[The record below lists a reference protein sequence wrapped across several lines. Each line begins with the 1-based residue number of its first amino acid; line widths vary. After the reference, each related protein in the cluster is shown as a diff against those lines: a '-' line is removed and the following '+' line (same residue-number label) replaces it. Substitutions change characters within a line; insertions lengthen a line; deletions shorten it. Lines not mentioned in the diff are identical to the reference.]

1 MSDSRRSSAR
11 RRRATPPSPWVGGRR
26 GRREHGIKR
35 EAVIRAAAR
44 AFNARG
50 YHNTSL
56 DDVAAALG
64 VTKPTIYYYVANKEQ
79 LLFECF
85 RAGLEPIQAAIRAR
99 RPRTAPALE
108 RLNEVIRDY
117 ARAVASDYGW
127 CMVRAEDQD
136 LGPETG
142 RHIKTLKSEIDQGIR
157 RLIRAGIE
165 DGSIEPCDPKITA
178 FAMAG
183 ALNWIAH
190 WYRASEPMDA
200 DGWPGRSSR
209 SSDAVCCRSTRRV
222 RLGRSGCLAGGSCA
236 RPATILRCKIA
247 PRRTLDAHAACCTAT
262 SEIGHD

>member
-11 RRRATPPSPWVGGRR
+11 RQPPSSAAPASPWVGGRR
-26 GRREHGIKR
+26 GRREHGVKR
-35 EAVIRAAAR
+35 EAVIRAAAQ

-64 VTKPTIYYYVANKEQ
+64 VTKPTVYYYVANKEQ

-85 RAGLEPIQAAIRAR
+85 RAGLEPIQAAIRDANSSQR
-99 RPRTAPALE
+99 PALE
-108 RLNEVIRDY
+108 RLNDVIRDY

-136 LGPETG
+136 LGPETS
-142 RHIKTLKSEIDQGIR
+142 RHIRTLKSEIDQGIR
-157 RLIRAGIE
+157 RLIRAGTE
-165 DGSIEPCDPKITA
+165 DGSIGPCDAKITA

-190 WYRASEPMDA
+190 WYRAREPMGA
-200 DGWPGRSSR
+200 DELAAALVEVLGQGLRPRGLASSQ
-209 SSDAVCCRSTRRV
+209 TRV
-222 RLGRSGCLAGGSCA
+222 RG
-236 RPATILRCKIA
+236 
-247 PRRTLDAHAACCTAT
+247 
-262 SEIGHD
+262 